1 MQLTQQLLMEEQ
13 KTMQQSNLKENIH
26 HNDLSDLVNTTIS
39 VDQYKSKLGEDENIV
54 VVAFVVMDIEPAQ
67 ELSQFLETGHEAFD
81 IDVSTGPN
89 ADGHY
94 SVYVEIERNSS
105 SFETINNIV
114 KDVSRA
120 DNSFTDIKF
129 TSYENKAPQSWNEEN
144 FNNSII
150 TSSYDYVMK
159 HNPEA
164 KQISE
169 RINFLKKY

>member
-1 MQLTQQLLMEEQ
+1 M
-13 KTMQQSNLKENIH
+13 MQQSNLKENIS
-26 HNDLSDLVNTTIS
+26 HNDLSNLVNTTIS
-39 VDQYKSKLGEDENIV
+39 VDQYKSKLGEDENIIV
-54 VVAFVVMDIEPAQ
+54 IAFIVMDIEPAQ
-67 ELSQFLETGHEAFD
+67 ELSQFLETGHDTFD

-89 ADGHY
+89 TDGHY
-94 SVYVEIERNSS
+94 SVYVEINRDSNAWNS
-105 SFETINNIV
+105 INNIV

-164 KQISE
+164 KAISE

>member
-1 MQLTQQLLMEEQ
+1 
-13 KTMQQSNLKENIH
+13 MQQSNLKENIH

-169 RINFLKKY
+169 RINFLRKY

>member
-1 MQLTQQLLMEEQ
+1 
-13 KTMQQSNLKENIH
+13 MQQSNLKENIS
-26 HNDLSDLVNTTIS
+26 HNDLSNLVNSTIS
-39 VDQYKSKLGEDENIV
+39 VDQYKSKLGEDENIIV
-54 VVAFVVMDIEPAQ
+54 IAFIVMDIEPAQ
-67 ELSQFLETGHEAFD
+67 ELSQFLETGHDTFD

-94 SVYVEIERNSS
+94 SVYVEINRDSNAWDS
-105 SFETINNIV
+105 INNIV
-114 KDVSRA
+114 KDVERA
-120 DNSFTDIKF
+120 DNNFTDVKF

-169 RINFLKKY
+169 RINFLRKY